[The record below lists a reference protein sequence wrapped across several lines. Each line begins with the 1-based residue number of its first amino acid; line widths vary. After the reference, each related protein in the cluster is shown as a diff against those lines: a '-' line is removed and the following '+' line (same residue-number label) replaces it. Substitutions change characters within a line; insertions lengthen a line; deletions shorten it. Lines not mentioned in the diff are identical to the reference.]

1 MKTHLTLVWLWFGHV
16 VNVIILYLLVMNY
29 CIDALVFFCCMQYLN
44 TNHTLY
50 DAVRKAEQEKHLLT
64 EEAQRAAHFLRVD
77 FERGGIH
84 LSAGMFFF
92 FKLLISIAI
101 TVSIFFF

>member
-92 FKLLISIAI
+92 FFLNC
-101 TVSIFFF
+101 